1 MTKEAFEQ
9 QVLSLRRMLYYV
21 SYSILA
27 NHADQEDA
35 VQECIHKALLKRE
48 TLKQDAYLK
57 TWLTRILINECH
69 NILRKRKREVL
80 SDELRID
87 TPPMADHGLFDAISK
102 LDERLRVPV
111 VLHYMEGYTTK
122 EIAAVLRTPESTIKS
137 RLKRARELLKQIL
150 DLDMEAHN
158 DA

>member
-9 QVLSLRRMLYYV
+9 RVWDLRRMLYYV
-21 SYSILA
+21 SFSLLA

-48 TLKQDAYLK
+48 TLKDDAYLK

-80 SDELRID
+80 SEDLQID
-87 TPPMADHGLFDAISK
+87 APLAADSGLYEAVSG
-102 LDERLRVPV
+102 LEERLRVPV
-111 VLHYMEGYTTK
+111 VLHYLEGYTIR
-122 EIAAVLRTPESTIKS
+122 EIAKALRAPQSTIKS
-137 RLKRARELLKQIL
+137 RLRRARELLKQTL
-150 DLDMEAHN
+150 DLDMEGYN
-158 DA
+158 E